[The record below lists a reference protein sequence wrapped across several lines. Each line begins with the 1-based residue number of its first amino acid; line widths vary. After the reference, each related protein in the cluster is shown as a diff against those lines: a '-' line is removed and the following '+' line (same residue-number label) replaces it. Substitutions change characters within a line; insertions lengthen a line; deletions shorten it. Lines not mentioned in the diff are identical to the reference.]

1 MHFKYV
7 TEDQFN
13 SCIGSDDN
21 NIELSVFHM
30 NIRSLNSKHKLLCQF
45 LDLLHL
51 SFDVIILSKIWSS
64 NISFYWN
71 IFPGYTF
78 YYDLPVLHLALVV
91 WAFFIKNTFV
101 HRQINTYKLARPP
114 SHVPGLRMTPLKQQ
128 ISLIPFSIE
137 HWYSLYKRRRFENWS
152 DQTFCILLI
161 KDVLSVNLHS
171 VTRPIAYYYYYY
183 LRQ

>member
-1 MHFKYV
+1 MILVNLLKLYKAKVVNDEMHFKYV

-13 SCIGSDDN
+13 SCIGSNDN

-91 WAFFIKNTFV
+91 WAFFLLKIRLCIGKLI
-101 HRQINTYKLARPP
+101 HIN
-114 SHVPGLRMTPLKQQ
+114 LR
-128 ISLIPFSIE
+128 
-137 HWYSLYKRRRFENWS
+137 
-152 DQTFCILLI
+152 D
-161 KDVLSVNLHS
+161 LHHTCLGS
-171 VTRPIAYYYYYY
+171 EWH
-183 LRQ
+183 L

>member
-1 MHFKYV
+1 VILVNLLKLYKAKVVNDEMHFKYV

-64 NISFYWN
+64 NISFY
-71 IFPGYTF
+71 
-78 YYDLPVLHLALVV
+78 
-91 WAFFIKNTFV
+91 
-101 HRQINTYKLARPP
+101 
-114 SHVPGLRMTPLKQQ
+114 
-128 ISLIPFSIE
+128 
-137 HWYSLYKRRRFENWS
+137 
-152 DQTFCILLI
+152 
-161 KDVLSVNLHS
+161 
-171 VTRPIAYYYYYY
+171 
-183 LRQ
+183 